1 MIPVL
6 MIVIKERKKTHWG
19 SENIFLIKNFNPHCR
34 YMDSN
39 DSVNP
44 LWKKTTSIVKIY
56 LVTLFIKGQ
65 KVSKEGIEV
74 QEQKNIAFEIF

>member
-1 MIPVL
+1 
-6 MIVIKERKKTHWG
+6 
-19 SENIFLIKNFNPHCR
+19 
-34 YMDSN
+34 MDSN

-44 LWKKTTSIVKIY
+44 LWKKMISIVKIY

-74 QEQKNIAFEIF
+74 QEQKMLLLRFSDLYLLIM